1 MGIATRVNC
10 GNLKDRPMQ
19 SFNLGSLMAQSETSR
34 RAWFEFLRTPSLS
47 MGLYRLR
54 AGQADQQQ
62 PHTEDEVYY
71 VISGRGWFQS
81 GQQQQAVGP
90 GTLIFV
96 ERLVEHR
103 FYDIAE
109 DLTVLV
115 FFAPPEGS
123 LGRTGQS

>member
-1 MGIATRVNC
+1 
-10 GNLKDRPMQ
+10 MQ
-19 SFNLGSLMAQSETSR
+19 SFNLGSLMAKSETSR
-34 RAWFEFLRTPSLS
+34 RAWLEFLRTPSLS
-47 MGLYRLR
+47 MGLYRLQ

-71 VISGRGWFQS
+71 VVSGRGWFRS

-115 FFAPPEGS
+115 FFEPPEGS
-123 LGRTGQS
+123 LGPTGQA